1 MRNFC
6 FSITFLF
13 ANVFAQGINPDSL
26 PVWNGYKNAEEIAEQ
41 KDTTEKKENSLQ
53 TKGSKSFQTS
63 IGDGGA
69 DIQQELRLSM
79 QGEAADGV
87 FVDAYLVDVGRP
99 AGSEITTTLR
109 ETDAAYIGIETK
121 RVKLELGDL
130 NYEINRN
137 ALFGF
142 RRQTRGA
149 SGKLKGDNAEASA
162 IYGTDKTE
170 RQSIIFYGQ
179 PSQQKGYLIF
189 SDSTFGLIAP
199 QTEKVYLNG
208 VLLTSGKD
216 YEINYA
222 GGVLDF
228 LGRIIPGPEDEIRV
242 EYDSYSSLNSSELR
256 GTEAAYRSKFIWLDL
271 AAFNLRDS
279 LKSDKRLGARLR
291 TGNSYLFSDL
301 EMAMNEN
308 DDKAYRW
315 FFESDSNS
323 QQKSLIKISVK
334 GGYADSG
341 FAKPEYQGTEN
352 EWDAYILRDKWLL
365 DSAGSGDL
373 RYDEFKTTMRLPL
386 GLYPGFFIGHRNF
399 ESVRSEGF
407 LRRETQKTQS
417 QITFA
422 NINVKTDS
430 TNRSLQQGEIQ
441 SKFVQGE
448 YRPYGNFRTDSEE
461 NLRSIYG
468 LEWGNENAGNYA
480 NSEIIREQT
489 DTSGFSNWKTFVSL
503 KKKDWHSN
511 TLFQMRKDD
520 WRGSSWLLDQSAGYN
535 NPNSAL
541 QGEVSYA
548 FNYTNEIPWVAIY
561 RRVPT
566 GAGDVYYDS
575 LSGQYI
581 SGVDNGD
588 FVYEGM
594 GRADSL
600 ASKSYKNNLKWNLSF
615 YPKII
620 LDILSVKEGFLNDI
634 SFFANGEWLLHKTEK
649 LLFLENSAL
658 WEHSKN
664 KGSFMLTISNRW
676 NEEPQINFK
685 ETMFGQEATAHYTGR
700 EKEDFSL
707 RLKREEAEFVFSGLD
722 WMSYE
727 GELAWLRELGAGFSL
742 QPFYSQK
749 YTTGFYMEESWNTSL
764 QKGGIN
770 GKWQNERGSVAQLG
784 ISGNYVEKSSVISPY
799 SAVDGFEE
807 GFSWRG
813 NALVQMAF
821 GESFYISAQYV
832 VRVWRGDALQKLSSE
847 ARAVF

>member
-1 MRNFC
+1 MKNFC
-6 FSITFLF
+6 FLITFLF
-13 ANVFAQGINPDSL
+13 TNIFAQGINPDTL
-26 PVWNGYKNAEEIAEQ
+26 PVWRGYENSEEIAEQ
-41 KDTTEKKENSLQ
+41 KDTTEKKENGLQ
-53 TKGSKSFQTS
+53 TRGSKSFQTS
-63 IGDGGA
+63 IGNGGA
-69 DIQQELRLSM
+69 DVQQELRLSM
-79 QGEAADGV
+79 QGEAAEGI
-87 FVDAYLVDVGRP
+87 FIDAYLVDLGRP
-99 AGSEITTTLR
+99 AGTEITTTLR
-109 ETDAAYIGIETK
+109 ETDAAYISVESK
-121 RVKLELGDL
+121 RAKLELGDL

-142 RRQTRGA
+142 RRQTLGA
-149 SGKLKGDNAEASA
+149 GGKVKGDNAEARA

-170 RQSIIFYGQ
+170 RQSITFYGQ
-179 PSQQKGYLIF
+179 PSQQKGYLLF
-189 SDSTFGLIAP
+189 SDSAFGLIAP

-256 GTEAAYRSKFIWLDL
+256 GAEAAYRSKFIWMDL

-291 TGNSYLFSDL
+291 TGNSFLFGDL
-301 EMAMNEN
+301 EMAMNEK

-323 QQKSLIKISVK
+323 RQKSLVKVSVK

-341 FAKPEYQGTEN
+341 FAKSEYEGTEN

-365 DSAGSGDL
+365 DSVPSGDL
-373 RYDEFKTTMRLPL
+373 HYDEFKATMRLPL
-386 GLYPGFFIGHRNF
+386 GFYPGFFIGHRNF
-399 ESVRSEGF
+399 ESVRGEGF
-407 LRRETQKTQS
+407 LQRKTEVAES

-422 NINVKTDS
+422 NTTAKKDS
-430 TNRSLQQGEIQ
+430 ANRSLWQSEIQ
-441 SKFVQGE
+441 SKFLRGD
-448 YRPYGNFRTDSEE
+448 YRPYGNFRMDSEE
-461 NLRSIYG
+461 SLRSIYG

-480 NSEIIREQT
+480 SSEIMREQT

-503 KKKDWHSN
+503 KKKHWHSN
-511 TLFQMRKDD
+511 TLFQIRKDEQQ
-520 WRGSSWLLDQSAGYN
+520 SWLLDQNAGYN
-535 NPNSAL
+535 EPNSAL
-541 QGEVSYA
+541 QGEAFYA
-548 FNYTNEIPWVAIY
+548 FSYTSEVPWVAIY
-561 RRVPT
+561 RRVPN

-575 LSGQYI
+575 LTGQYI

-600 ASKSYKNNLKWNLSF
+600 ASKNYKNNLRWNLSF
-615 YPKII
+615 YPNK
-620 LDILSVKEGFLNDI
+620 LSIKEGLLSDI
-634 SFFANGEWLLHKTEK
+634 SFFANGEWLLHKSEK

-658 WEHSKN
+658 WEHPKN
-664 KGSFMLTISNRW
+664 KGSFMFAINNKW

-685 ETMFGQEATAHYTGR
+685 ETVFGQEATTHYRGR
-700 EKEDFSL
+700 QKEDFSL
-707 RLKREEAEFVFSGLD
+707 RLKREEAEFALSDLD
-722 WMSYE
+722 WLSYE
-727 GELAWLRELGAGFSL
+727 GELAWLRELGMGFSL
-742 QPFYSQK
+742 EPFYSQK
-749 YTTGFYMEESWNTSL
+749 YTSGFYTEESWNTSL

-770 GKWQNERGSVAQLG
+770 GKWQNEKGSLAQLG
-784 ISGNYVEKSSVISPY
+784 ISGNYVEKSSAISPY

-813 NALVQMAF
+813 NALAQMTF
-821 GESFYISAQYV
+821 GENFYISAQYI
-832 VRVWRGDALQKLSSE
+832 VRVWRGSVLQKLSSE

>member
-1 MRNFC
+1 VKNFY
-6 FSITFLF
+6 FLTAFLF
-13 ANVFAQGINPDSL
+13 ANIFAQGINPDSL
-26 PVWNGYKNAEEIAEQ
+26 PVWRGYENAEEIAEQ
-41 KDTTEKKENSLQ
+41 KDTTEKKENGLQ

-63 IGDGGA
+63 IGNGGA

-87 FVDAYLVDVGRP
+87 FVDAYLVDLGRP
-99 AGSEITTTLR
+99 AGTEITTTLR

-142 RRQTRGA
+142 RRQTLGA
-149 SGKLKGDNAEASA
+149 GGKLKGDNSEVSA
-162 IYGTDKTE
+162 IYGTDRTE
-170 RQSIIFYGQ
+170 RQSITFYGR
-179 PSQQKGYLIF
+179 PSQQKGYLLF
-189 SDSTFGLIAP
+189 SDSAFGLIAP

-256 GTEAAYRSKFIWLDL
+256 GTEASYRSKFIWLDI

-279 LKSDKRLGARLR
+279 LKSDKMLGTRLR
-291 TGNSYLFSDL
+291 TGNSFLFSDM
-301 EMAMNEN
+301 EMAMNEK

-323 QQKSLIKISVK
+323 RQKSLIKISIK
-334 GGYADSG
+334 GGFADSG
-341 FAKPEYQGTEN
+341 FAKPEYEGTEN
-352 EWDAYILRDKWLL
+352 EWDSYILRDKWLL
-365 DSAGSGDL
+365 DSVPSGDL
-373 RYDEFKTTMRLPL
+373 RYDEFRATMRLPL
-386 GLYPGFFIGHRNF
+386 GLYPGFYIGHRNL

-407 LRRETQKTQS
+407 LRRETQRAES

-422 NINVKTDS
+422 NITAKKDS
-430 TNRSLQQGEIQ
+430 ASRSLWQGEIQ
-441 SKFVQGE
+441 SRFLQGD
-448 YRPYGNFRTDSEE
+448 YRPYGNFRIDREE

-468 LEWGNENAGNYA
+468 LEWGNENTGNYA
-480 NSEIIREQT
+480 NSEIMREQI
-489 DTSGFSNWKTFVSL
+489 DTSRFSNWKTFISL
-503 KKKDWHSN
+503 KKRDWHSN

-520 WRGSSWLLDQSAGYN
+520 LRGSSWLFDQNAGYN

-541 QGEVSYA
+541 QGEASYA
-548 FNYTNEIPWVAIY
+548 FNYTNEVPWIAIY
-561 RRVPT
+561 RKVPN
-566 GAGDVYYDS
+566 GAGDIYYDS
-575 LSGQYI
+575 LTGQYI

-600 ASKSYKNNLKWNLSF
+600 ASKNYKNNLKWNLSF

-620 LDILSVKEGFLNDI
+620 LDMLSAKKGFLNDI
-634 SFFANGEWLLHKTEK
+634 AFFANGEWLLHRAEK

-658 WEHSKN
+658 WEHPQN

-676 NEEPQINFK
+676 NEEPQINFE
-685 ETMFGQEATAHYTGR
+685 ETMFGQEATAHYMGR

-707 RLKREEAEFVFSGLD
+707 RLKREEAEFVLSGLD
-722 WMSYE
+722 WLSYE

-749 YTTGFYMEESWNTSL
+749 YTSGFYTEESWNASL

-770 GKWQNERGSVAQLG
+770 GKWQNEKGGLAQLG
-784 ISGNYVEKSSVISPY
+784 ISGNYVEKSSAISPY

-807 GFSWRG
+807 GFSWRA
-813 NALVQMAF
+813 NALAQAAF
-821 GESFYISAQYV
+821 GENFYISAQYV
-832 VRVWRGDALQKLSSE
+832 ARIWRGTVLQKLSLE
-847 ARAVF
+847 AKAVF